1 MIPVNKAILKKH
13 VLLLGDSIKTFVRF
27 VVNVY
32 DVIPVMNKLE
42 KCLLVFDHSMLYL
55 KQFSSQKQVRVMNTP
70 LHPTFVL

>member
-42 KCLLVFDHSMLYL
+42 KCLPVFDHSMLY
-55 KQFSSQKQVRVMNTP
+55 
-70 LHPTFVL
+70 